1 MPRTLTIAALSI
13 GLAQLTG
20 APAQAQALP
29 GLPPPDYFS
38 PNSYILDPQL
48 EKDAEKIKSQTYR
61 TKPIGQRQEWNL
73 DIGYFDREYSEEAV
87 DPRERLEEQDDG
99 FAGIRLSVPLTGG
112 R

>member
-1 MPRTLTIAALSI
+1 MLRSLTIATLSLV
-13 GLAQLTG
+13 LAQLTA

-29 GLPPPDYFS
+29 GLPPPDYF
-38 PNSYILDPQL
+38 PPKSYILDPQL

-61 TKPIGQRQEWNL
+61 SKPIGQQQKWNL

-99 FAGIRLSVPLTGG
+99 FAGIRLSVPLTG
-112 R
+112 RR